1 MGNNYNC
8 NNHNNCSPRKKK
20 GFKIC
25 KETKDVGFV
34 LLVFGA
40 VTLCAL
46 FLPPKAWLIM
56 LGVLLIFCGI
66 SLMRK

>member
-8 NNHNNCSPRKKK
+8 KPKKK
-20 GFKIC
+20 KCFKIC
-25 KETKDVGFV
+25 NETKDVGFV
-34 LLVFGA
+34 LLIFGL

-56 LGVLLIFCGI
+56 LGIILIICGF
-66 SLMRK
+66 SLMRR